1 MILFRFNL
9 ELLSQHNFLTSPNL
23 FIDSR
28 SQKHYPAPL
37 AIPLPN
43 YSFDQGGKDMMERET
58 SQRFG
63 TIPRVS
69 TIQDRTRSDR
79 ISTRAHSERG
89 RDKEARSVH
98 IESSEDDAYL
108 AKSSLQPR

>member
-1 MILFRFNL
+1 VQKCYL
-9 ELLSQHNFLTSPNL
+9 EKHRNKYDQTR
-23 FIDSR
+23 R

-43 YSFDQGGKDMMERET
+43 YSYDQAGKEMLERQA

-69 TIQDRTRSDR
+69 AIMSSQQDRARAPAAPPPRSCHLD
-79 ISTRAHSERG
+79 
-89 RDKEARSVH
+89 
-98 IESSEDDAYL
+98 SSEDDAYH
-108 AKSSLQPR
+108 AKTSLNTRSAQSVRSTFLD

>member
-1 MILFRFNL
+1 MR
-9 ELLSQHNFLTSPNL
+9 
-23 FIDSR
+23 R

-43 YSFDQGGKDMMERET
+43 YSYDQGGKDMMERQA

-69 TIQDRTRSDR
+69 TIQDRSR
-79 ISTRAHSERG
+79 IERVSTRANSERG
-89 RDKEARSVH
+89 RENRSCH
-98 IESSEDDAYL
+98 LESSEDDVYL
-108 AKSSLQPR
+108 AKSSLSARYDRRGSISIWLSMASMYL